1 MNVASRMEST
11 GQPGCIQV
19 SEDTAQLIR
28 DAGKGDWLTPRK
40 ELVFAKGKGELQTF
54 WLGKTG
60 SVAKPGSKISSSSD
74 HSSPANDTEKKAETW
89 SKIDRLVVWNCALL
103 KKVLK
108 KIAKQRQI
116 MNIKPHSIPREVE
129 LLADQKDIH
138 VVVES
143 VDMPVFDRA
152 VSALMIDTVDV
163 MLDNAVEAQLLEFG
177 MYFCVCAV
185 VLVLLPSPSHAE
197 AVTEVADLYNENP
210 FHDFSHGTLL
220 EPTHTPSLRGAFF
233 CRAMSSKSRYGTY
246 NNCTQSEASFS
257 QLVSLVVGKQIDDKS
272 CRHQRCVD
280 RRRSA
285 TVCSKFRARLRS
297 FGAVGVLAGSVG
309 S

>member
-152 VSALMIDTVDV
+152 VSALMINTVDV

-177 MYFCVCAV
+177 MYFCVYAV
-185 VLVLLPSPSHAE
+185 VLVILPSPSHYE
-197 AVTEVADLYNENP
+197 AVTEVADLYNEHP

-220 EPTHTPSLRGAFF
+220 KTHAHAVLTRRFLL
-233 CRAMSSKSRYGTY
+233 SRNEQQVTLWY
-246 NNCTQSEASFS
+246 
-257 QLVSLVVGKQIDDKS
+257 VK
-272 CRHQRCVD
+272 
-280 RRRSA
+280 
-285 TVCSKFRARLRS
+285 
-297 FGAVGVLAGSVG
+297 
-309 S
+309 